1 MPKKT
6 KEKPKART
14 KIEKEVL
21 QALSNTLNSGNVED
35 EVFKRIKKRILTKE
49 RINSICAVLDN
60 IKESNPQSYLYYIGY
75 FTSIYD
81 RHKALEQK
89 LALERER
96 MELQRIQ
103 ISKTLAPVEDVD
115 ESPANLIEQMYSAE

>member
-21 QALSNTLNSGNVED
+21 QALTNTLNNGNVED
-35 EVFKRIKKRILTKE
+35 EVFKRIKKKVLTKE

-60 IKESNPQSYLYYIGY
+60 VKDSNPQAYLYYIGY
-75 FTSIYD
+75 FISIYD
-81 RHKALEQK
+81 RHRALEQK
-89 LALERER
+89 LEIEQQRLD
-96 MELQRIQ
+96 LQKLQVAKSMQADNDGIEE
-103 ISKTLAPVEDVD
+103 TPD
-115 ESPANLIEQMYSAE
+115 NLIETMLS

>member
-21 QALSNTLNSGNVED
+21 QALTNTLNNGNVED
-35 EVFKRIKKRILTKE
+35 EVFKRIKKKILTKE

-60 IKESNPQSYLYYIGY
+60 VKDSNPQAYLYYIGY
-75 FTSIYD
+75 FISIYD
-81 RHKALEQK
+81 RHRALEQK
-89 LALERER
+89 LEIEQQRLD
-96 MELQRIQ
+96 LQKLQVAKSMQADNDGIEE
-103 ISKTLAPVEDVD
+103 TPD
-115 ESPANLIEQMYSAE
+115 NLIETMLS